1 MNLFQSP
8 QILQTDV
15 STFLVM
21 VEGYVGKKFEYAFP
35 GPWHQNI
42 LFQVYY
48 QVVQFIHKN
57 QF

>member
-15 STFLVM
+15 SIFLVM
-21 VEGYVGKKFEYAFP
+21 VEGYVGKNFEYAFARP
-35 GPWHQNI
+35 RHQNI
-42 LFQVYY
+42 PFQVYY
-48 QVVQFIHKN
+48 QVVQFIHKK